1 MQHNTLSSNSHF
13 PTRRLLLGLL
23 LLGLISCAEKELP
36 QGASYVYTLPANS
49 AKLYP
54 DASWLPDT
62 YKKYYP
68 DLAATIQDYTQQSL
82 TRGNLTHTTASVTIG
97 QDGKP
102 TIELKGSDSVE
113 AMNSFAKVQ
122 QTFFDNDHAVQ
133 GLNGVTNCQKTPGCW
148 DTDTTQKYPWA
159 MFLPLG
165 MAMTNQALVN
175 FMNYPP
181 AVSLEQKDYLDNNT
195 MKRWSGVLQ
204 AVGIQNPVLYETIV
218 DGRPI
223 AAAGSNLKM
232 PLPDITTYFNS
243 PGNNYVT
250 PMISLLTQS
259 ATPGYTLPV
268 TVLGAPAGVD
278 WAKVIGVPSVK
289 PGDVGTTNVI
299 SAGKKT
305 AWVAGN
311 HPNVTSYQC
320 CPGDPSKDCQAHDG
334 YPVADQLIP
343 DEKTDLM
350 VACIE
355 QGLATNPAA
364 DPNKVKAQCAAS
376 WNSPV
381 IPPANQATLC
391 VRARLDYSWNG
402 IGNCK
407 TTAEA
412 TDFCNRHANNACATN
427 SSGGALACNQ

>member
-1 MQHNTLSSNSHF
+1 MRHKTFFS
-13 PTRRLLLGLL
+13 RRLPVWPVVFGLL
-23 LLGLISCAEKELP
+23 LCINLSCTVKETIPTNSYTYNLP
-36 QGASYVYTLPANS
+36 SNS
-49 AKLYP
+49 SSLYP
-54 DASWLPDT
+54 DASWLPDA

-68 DLAATIQDYTQQSL
+68 DLATTIQEYTQQSL
-82 TRGNLTHTTASVTIG
+82 LRGELANTKASVSI
-97 QDGKP
+97 
-102 TIELKGSDSVE
+102 GSDGSPSITLTGSDDLA
-113 AMNSFAKVQ
+113 AMQAFAGVQ
-122 QTFFDNDHAVQ
+122 QAFLNQSDAVQ
-133 GLNGVTNCQKTPGCW
+133 GLQGVTNCQNTPNCW
-148 DTDTTQKYPWA
+148 DTNTTQTYPWA
-159 MFLPLG
+159 FFLPLG

-181 AVSLEQKDYLDNNT
+181 AVSLEQKDYLNNNT

-218 DGRPI
+218 NGRPI
-223 AAAGSNLKM
+223 AAAGSNLKK

-243 PGNNYVT
+243 AGNDYVT
-250 PMISLLTQS
+250 PMISLLSQS
-259 ATPGYTLPV
+259 NTAGYTLPV
-268 TVLGAPAGVD
+268 TVLGAPAGQD
-278 WAKVIGVPSVK
+278 WAKVINVPSVK
-289 PGDVGTTNVI
+289 PGDVGVTTVI
-299 SAGKKT
+299 SSGKKT

-334 YPVADQLIP
+334 YPVADKLIP
-343 DEKTDLM
+343 DEQTDLM

-355 QGLATNPAA
+355 QGLATGPAA
-364 DPNKVKAQCAAS
+364 DPNVVKAQCTTL

-381 IPPANQATLC
+381 IPPANQAALC

-412 TDFCNRHANNACATN
+412 EDFCNRHADNACATN
-427 SSGGALACNQ
+427 AGGGALACNQ

>member
-1 MQHNTLSSNSHF
+1 
-13 PTRRLLLGLL
+13 
-23 LLGLISCAEKELP
+23 
-36 QGASYVYTLPANS
+36 
-49 AKLYP
+49 
-54 DASWLPDT
+54 
-62 YKKYYP
+62 
-68 DLAATIQDYTQQSL
+68 
-82 TRGNLTHTTASVTIG
+82 
-97 QDGKP
+97 
-102 TIELKGSDSVE
+102 
-113 AMNSFAKVQ
+113 
-122 QTFFDNDHAVQ
+122 
-133 GLNGVTNCQKTPGCW
+133 
-148 DTDTTQKYPWA
+148 
-159 MFLPLG
+159 
-165 MAMTNQALVN
+165 
-175 FMNYPP
+175 MNYPP
-181 AVSLEQKDYLDNNT
+181 AVSLEQKDYLNNNT
-195 MKRWSGVLQ
+195 MKRWSGVLE

-223 AAAGSNLKM
+223 TAAGSNLKH

-259 ATPGYTLPV
+259 STPGYTLPV

-343 DEKTDLM
+343 DAKTDLM

-355 QGLATNPAA
+355 QGLATNPSA
-364 DPNKVKAQCAAS
+364 DPNAVKAQCCHIVELTGDTARQPSHAL
-376 WNSPV
+376 SPGPV
-381 IPPANQATLC
+381 GLQLEWHRQLQNHRRGDWFL
-391 VRARLDYSWNG
+391 
-402 IGNCK
+402 
-407 TTAEA
+407 
-412 TDFCNRHANNACATN
+412 
-427 SSGGALACNQ
+427 